1 MRKNKGK
8 RKINKVLAALGV
20 ITVLCAAPVVQTYAA
35 GNSSVDMKTAK
46 SGSSNVTI
54 DGYYDDWVDKPMTV
68 FTYGSN
74 NGKTS
79 NRVSM
84 IKDEEY
90 IYIYM
95 EVHPSYER
103 SDPAILINSINL
115 SINDRTCPMFIRY
128 ATPQNTIDWSYIPFK
143 NNQIY
148 TGLHPFT
155 YYPTN
160 SLGDAALTAT
170 HGNPN
175 EKAEVRINIKDL
187 EKAMDLKA
195 GTINSGSKISLQLP
209 NLGSQKLDLLGTST
223 GAVVGILL
231 CIGVVI
237 GVMYYRRK
245 KMRLSQ

>member
-8 RKINKVLAALGV
+8 RKMNKVLAVLGV
-20 ITVLCAAPVVQTYAA
+20 ITILCAAPVVQTYAA
-35 GNSSVDMKTAK
+35 SNSSVGMKTAK

-54 DGYYDDWVDKPMTV
+54 DGYYDDWIDKPMTV

-74 NGKTS
+74 NGKT
-79 NRVSM
+79 NNLVSM
-84 IKDEEY
+84 IKDEDY
-90 IYIYM
+90 IYVYM

-103 SDPAILINSINL
+103 SNPQILLNGITL
-115 SINDRTCPMFIRY
+115 SINDRSTQLNVRY
-128 ATPQNTIDWSYIPFK
+128 ATPENTIDWSDMKFK
-143 NNQIY
+143 NNQIH
-148 TGLHPFT
+148 TGLHPFVS
-155 YYPTN
+155 YPTN

-175 EKAEVRINIKDL
+175 EKMEMRINIKHL